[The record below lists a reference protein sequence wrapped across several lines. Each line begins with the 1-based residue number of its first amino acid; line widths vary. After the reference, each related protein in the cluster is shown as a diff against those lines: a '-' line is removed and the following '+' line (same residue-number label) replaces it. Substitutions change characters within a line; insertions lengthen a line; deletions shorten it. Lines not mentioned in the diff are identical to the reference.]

1 MSFLDNLFK
10 NDKKSE
16 VIGIE
21 DVKSYMIND
30 MEKKWKMHVKEKASL
45 NQKLLNQLYAIQIIK
60 YTGIPKSVLE
70 AKNIYEK
77 SMTYGLFPLY
87 YKEEIDIEIT
97 LYFDINILFL
107 TNNDVIIYTHL
118 GSEEE
123 YQFITSI
130 KTDLQ
135 HIKEEYKRFI
145 EEIHIKVYLSSSD
158 IKNNFMGARMDISF
172 AEINA
177 NYLTIE
183 SRNWI
188 EEYDKL
194 KNSKE
199 KQKFYDRSSGYFKG
213 YFESHQFISRSLA
226 EMVNDFIR
234 IIDSG
239 YLELTFEYENDL
251 LWIYNKGFIDIQKN
265 GSSIVCSVNEAIK
278 KILAMSF
285 HEVPRDYQDYN
296 EAENEHYKIMDER
309 FKSIIKS
316 NNKSSSS
323 REAILNNFI
332 DDGINSQD
340 EYGNTLLISAVKL
353 GNINLVKDCI
363 RLNTDIN
370 IRNKDSKTALQ
381 IALEMEYSE
390 DNTRREICI
399 ELINHCDTT
408 IWDDYLNAEYALINA
423 SNLSN
428 IDVVKKL
435 VNAGMFLNFQKF
447 DSNDESSLHK
457 AVMNDNIEIVKL
469 LIDAGSNLDLQTD
482 DIGETALLMAVRLG
496 HVEAA
501 KLLIKAGANIN
512 INTKY
517 NNLSVMSWAEAKG
530 YDDVIYELKKVV
542 ANF

>member
-1 MSFLDNLFK
+1 MKFLNNLFGSDTK
-10 NDKKSE
+10 NEDNSLETIKSFM
-16 VIGIE
+16 IE
-21 DVKSYMIND
+21 NL
-30 MEKKWKMHVKEKASL
+30 EKKWKMHVKEKASL

-60 YTGIPKSVLE
+60 YEDYDRVLE

-107 TNNDVIIYTHL
+107 TNNDVIVYANL
-118 GSEEE
+118 GNEKGS
-123 YQFITSI
+123 QFITSI

-135 HIKEEYKRFI
+135 HIKEEYKCFI
-145 EEIHIKVYLSSSD
+145 EEIHKKVFLSKSD
-158 IKNNFMGARMDISF
+158 IENNFMGARMDISF

-183 SRNWI
+183 SRNWV

-234 IIDSG
+234 IIDSD

-265 GSSIVCSVNEAIK
+265 ESSIVCSVNEAIK

-309 FKSIIKS
+309 FKSM
-316 NNKSSSS
+316 
-323 REAILNNFI
+323 
-332 DDGINSQD
+332 G
-340 EYGNTLLISAVKL
+340 
-353 GNINLVKDCI
+353 
-363 RLNTDIN
+363 
-370 IRNKDSKTALQ
+370 
-381 IALEMEYSE
+381 
-390 DNTRREICI
+390 
-399 ELINHCDTT
+399 
-408 IWDDYLNAEYALINA
+408 
-423 SNLSN
+423 
-428 IDVVKKL
+428 
-435 VNAGMFLNFQKF
+435 
-447 DSNDESSLHK
+447 
-457 AVMNDNIEIVKL
+457 
-469 LIDAGSNLDLQTD
+469 
-482 DIGETALLMAVRLG
+482 
-496 HVEAA
+496 
-501 KLLIKAGANIN
+501 
-512 INTKY
+512 
-517 NNLSVMSWAEAKG
+517 
-530 YDDVIYELKKVV
+530 
-542 ANF
+542 

>member
-45 NQKLLNQLYAIQIIK
+45 NQKLLNQIYAIQIIK
-60 YTGIPKSVLE
+60 YEDYDRVLE

-135 HIKEEYKRFI
+135 HIKEEYKCFI
-145 EEIHIKVYLSSSD
+145 EEIHKKVFLSNSD
-158 IKNNFMGARMDISF
+158 IENNFMGARMDISF

-183 SRNWI
+183 SRNWV

-213 YFESHQFISRSLA
+213 SFKSHLVFRSSLTELVNNFIQ
-226 EMVNDFIR
+226 

-265 GSSIVCSVNEAIK
+265 GSSIVCSVNEAMK
-278 KILAMSF
+278 KLLAMSF
-285 HEVPRDYQDYN
+285 YEVPRDYQDYN
-296 EAENEHYKIMDER
+296 EAKSEHYKIMDER
-309 FKSIIKS
+309 FKS

-332 DDGINSQD
+332 DDDGINSQD

-353 GNINLVKDCI
+353 GDIYLLKDLI
-363 RLNTDIN
+363 KLNTDIN

-408 IWDDYLNAEYALINA
+408 RWNNYLDAEYALINA
-423 SNLSN
+423 SYFNN
-428 IDVVKKL
+428 IDIVKKL
-435 VNAGMFLNFQKF
+435 INAGMFLNFQEF

-542 ANF
+542 ANV